1 MNWINIHTET
11 LRGEEFIGAEPLERA
26 TWLNLLGWC
35 CAQENDGIIRDCK
48 SWGNRKWQQL
58 CGITK
63 DEVDLSSDLYR
74 FEGSNLVIT
83 FYPIEQ
89 QAAVKAKREAGK
101 KGGRPRKTQIVGHI
115 QNKGEKP
122 HGYDM
127 DNHKDKDTLNVKER
141 KGKESKGKVIVKKTP
156 QPPRGEWEPDT
167 FQTTINACYK
177 RRQSTKW
184 ADAEIRAYKKIDQHP
199 EDLALMVRYCN
210 PETGS
215 KFRRRDIKTLLNN
228 WQGELDR
235 ARVWETTTNGAT
247 KTFQSGHIEIAGR
260 KGYIVTRAEIE
271 EFYGDKDELPL
282 QQNQ

>member
-101 KGGRPRKTQIVGHI
+101 KGGRPRKSDTSKAI
-115 QNKGEKP
+115 QNKDEKP

-141 KGKESKGKVIVKKTP
+141 KGKESKGKVIVKKPP
-156 QPPRGEWEPDT
+156 QPPRGEMVLKLDDLPHSSQFRTSWHEWQEFRKQKRQKLTPASIKKQLTQLSKLNEHDAIAS
-167 FQTTINACYK
+167 IN
-177 RRQSTKW
+177 QS
-184 ADAEIRAYKKIDQHP
+184 I
-199 EDLALMVRYCN
+199 
-210 PETGS
+210 
-215 KFRRRDIKTLLNN
+215 
-228 WQGELDR
+228 
-235 ARVWETTTNGAT
+235 TNGWTGLFDPKSNGANHRSVGT
-247 KTFQSGHIEIAGR
+247 LNHGRSYPCPAGGN
-260 KGYIVTRAEIE
+260 KSAHVEGIS
-271 EFYGDKDELPL
+271 
-282 QQNQ
+282 